1 MIMNKLALATLVAMG
16 MTAAAIA
23 QQPGQQP
30 SPSQR
35 STQPTQPSTQPRT
48 TQPTQPSS
56 SQTAPRGGDR
66 TEQVTFER
74 ADKNADGR
82 LSREEGNDIDGFDFS
97 RADTNNDASL
107 SRQEYQAAMATS
119 TPREGPAARNDSGA
133 GAGSSSSARSGQS
146 PQSDQSAGGSQRGAQ
161 DRDSDQRSGQG
172 QQRTAQMTFDT
183 ADKDKDGKI
192 TRTEAAD
199 VPNLNFSSAD
209 VNADAS
215 LSRQEFQTAMAGAQ
229 PRG

>member
-1 MIMNKLALATLVAMG
+1 MKMNRLAFATLVAMG

-23 QQPGQQP
+23 QQPSQQP
-30 SPSQR
+30 APRQSQP
-35 STQPTQPSTQPRT
+35 QTQPSQQPQPRQQ
-48 TQPTQPSS
+48 QPGS
-56 SQTAPRGGDR
+56 SQTTPAPRGGDR

-82 LSREEGNDIDGFDFS
+82 VNREEANDIDGFDFS
-97 RADTNNDASL
+97 RADTDNDASL

-119 TPREGPAARNDSGA
+119 TPREGPAARNESSG
-133 GAGSSSSARSGQS
+133 SARSGDAAPS
-146 PQSDQSAGGSQRGAQ
+146 SRSSESAS
-161 DRDSDQRSGQG
+161 RSGEAPASRSSEAPG
-172 QQRTAQMTFDT
+172 QQRSAQVTFDT
-183 ADKDKDGKI
+183 ADKDKDGKV
-192 TRTEAAD
+192 TRAEAAD
-199 VPNLNFSSAD
+199 IPGLNFSSAD

>member
-1 MIMNKLALATLVAMG
+1 MMTKLAFATLVAMG
-16 MTAAAIA
+16 MTASAIA
-23 QQPGQQP
+23 QQQP
-30 SPSQR
+30 TQVPSQSQR

-48 TQPTQPSS
+48 TQPTQPSDA
-56 SQTAPRGGDR
+56 TPRGGDR

-82 LSREEGNDIDGFDFS
+82 VSREEGNDVDGFDFS
-97 RADTNNDASL
+97 RADTNNDGSL

-119 TPREGPAARNDSGA
+119 TPREG
-133 GAGSSSSARSGQS
+133 
-146 PQSDQSAGGSQRGAQ
+146 
-161 DRDSDQRSGQG
+161 QG
-172 QQRTAQMTFDT
+172 QQRTAQVTFDT
-183 ADKDKDGKI
+183 ADRDKDGKI
-192 TRTEAAD
+192 TRAEAAD
-199 VPNLNFSSAD
+199 VPGLNFSSAD